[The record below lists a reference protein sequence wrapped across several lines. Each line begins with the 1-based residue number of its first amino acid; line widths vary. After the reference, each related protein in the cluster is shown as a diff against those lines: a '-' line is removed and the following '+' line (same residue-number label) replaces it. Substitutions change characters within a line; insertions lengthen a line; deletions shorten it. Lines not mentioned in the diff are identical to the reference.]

1 MKVKKDKISQLIATM
16 LLLIFIPSIVPA
28 QEFSSQIKTGKMH
41 MEYYLDR
48 ASREK
53 SVEKWEEIAEQGMLA
68 AMTAWENSNL
78 QKLDE
83 AEYEAK
89 NEYQKIIDTNF
100 VEWFTQKYLEDKTS
114 KIQSKLHDALKTK
127 AIEWKYIDQ
136 SGYESREVNI
146 EEAELARQQWTKIA
160 NEVVIEFCNE
170 WDLQCENLY
179 SDMSER
185 LSKLS
190 LQEEEINN
198 LLNNYIS
205 SYKEIVT
212 EEYENIAAYEENL
225 LLRNV
230 LYDQESLKK
239 KSDKEAAT
247 IIARQIAKETEK
259 TTGDN
264 LNKLFDEFE
273 DQLNAG
279 ELDNI
284 SLSESDWYAEFERE
298 LNSSLEKW
306 NEAEQSFLAA
316 RAEWEMNAMSVFEE
330 NETVWQEGF
339 AELEKRK
346 NTWNEKIYNQIK
358 EIRNNLESRKTNL
371 KEELSTSLKN
381 YEVLLANQKAS
392 NEKTIEVHKTIYEQ
406 SRQLMKI
413 SSDGIDNWYQ
423 HWGEKYNGLYSYWKT
438 EDANKCINYFNTTDT
453 EPFKK
458 EFEKVKLII
467 TNDEI
472 TYDKSFITTPQE
484 KINNWNIAYIEL
496 ILNECTKNY
505 SDFND
510 KTRYYRNQYILK
522 GYINNPKTINNE
534 KVKEIVEFCNEQLK
548 HKETIFNGEY
558 SSLFNTNDFI
568 FGTGDILIEWRKSL
582 AEYTA
587 QAETEIVELY
597 KKTGYALTG
606 ENSINE
612 LDVQLLKAEALKSYW
627 AEELEVATALKNY
640 ITDKTSKVEIMAET
654 EENLYS
660 ASNKYIEAQEKYQ
673 IALDELLLIEDGI
686 NESMENIVIANSNI
700 ELAQTALNEA
710 QKNFEDVLYLTQ
722 TKEDEVLQ
730 KQIKQIIDSLNVNKT
745 QENQETVVKEYYAAL
760 QKQANLQLKQEIL
773 STIEYLKNGYVDENT
788 KVKSLE
794 ELNKLQNISVNDV
807 IEVGFNFNELKEN
820 IQNEC
825 SQELAQ
831 IMSVIDEYH
840 STSTENERINKILL
854 TIEAAII
861 KIQNYYIKEL
871 QKRIISVDYLEGKEV
886 NKINIDDDFKLET
899 YLKVYFDYY
908 TNQKVENAKEQIV
921 ELKDRFEAEK
931 EDVISYIKENRNDS
945 FVNDI
950 LKGNHFSEEQKLVL
964 NALFE
969 KKLCENDYYKN
980 EIIDDVINNY
990 KSYKIAEL
998 NTNNEQARKAVAN
1011 IISNTSL
1018 DEITLDG
1025 LKKYIEDL
1033 RVAGKNLA
1041 ETGAESLNLYIN
1053 EVIYSYAINN
1063 ESLQKNA
1070 AEKIILLES
1079 LYTENANIAREK
1091 QTWISSI
1098 TSVETIEGV
1107 LNSKIFEDMLSSTGK
1122 NKELANNIIM
1132 YAATLYL
1139 PMIQDISS
1147 KDSIFC
1153 DDKLKEITSCKNL
1166 IVEEI
1171 WKLCNRYK
1179 KDSELVVSE
1188 EESENYETV
1197 LNIKNAYKVFEE
1209 KNKTIEENYLTW
1221 FVNGSEELQYKTQ
1234 IDNTI
1239 LSSLLTETEI
1249 IEFNNVIEKYI
1260 TLGNQNY
1267 NFFETII
1274 TNFKDQEISTETI
1287 KNLIFS
1293 EYEKIIETLLQSE
1306 NNPIYVYENLF
1317 NNNDIDEKLN
1327 KATINYKNNLLAE
1340 AEANFNAYVN
1350 TEENVKFWNTLKEDL
1365 GYINEEWFLNYAVS
1379 QKMLY
1384 MYLCKNLNN
1393 EEIEEVHNFLNNK
1406 NEEVFK
1412 DIESYKKIL
1421 TEAES
1426 YNEIL
1431 DNNLKDWINNKT
1443 EFSEEEKKLLEIV
1456 IKTGDTTLILPSYY
1470 NEIKQQALLDNYE
1483 GNSTS
1488 TELINSKS
1496 ELYAQIKDSLLVS
1509 MEEDNIKGNNIYTE
1523 YLIYSYANTK
1533 QTENIETE
1541 VETIKQIN
1549 KNIQESNNGSDVK
1562 EPLIEID
1569 FNKIAKEITYEDIY
1583 KKYFIDSEN
1592 EQYKY
1597 EDDSISVSS
1606 NEVNQSELFAIYS
1619 KIMQNRNERMN
1630 LFALLKESS
1639 NLLIL
1644 MHENDEEKRQLRE
1657 AAQSKLKEAENLYNN
1672 KKNEYNLALT
1682 KYSQKCAEYN
1692 SKLKSSV
1699 NKTYENL
1706 EEARLDYRKMDE
1718 IHRWA
1723 QNEYLHEIQ
1732 GNDIKVKDY
1741 ETAEERFERV
1751 KASYQVAFDSHGCIE
1766 KLYNDYNNN
1775 YDNFSSYKEEFTEYE
1790 TAYEKYYKTIVLQFE
1805 VNAAIAQQ
1813 EQVLKKAEEEVNQ
1826 IKSKLLNHNNEDTN
1840 IILSDSIKKLVN
1852 VYYDKETG
1860 TYKAELKKKVEIVN
1874 EPLSNAIH
1882 LIVEKGVLSKCNHLH
1897 EDKTEKYFNEE
1908 TKVLYIDENEEEVK
1922 VSLAEYEAF
1931 EWIKEKEK
1939 NPSELDEIVL
1949 ASMYL
1954 MYMDNQITLDDI
1966 GQNEFVQSSKGKV
1979 PEKLHGVEF
1988 RDSFTRYIEK
1998 SMREAYKNVKAKQ
2011 QESEIAKYLLY
2022 KDIYYIEGTEKLETR
2037 AINLLV
2043 ERAYKEVSEDCQN
2056 KVEENALQSS
2066 IHAVLAAGFWA
2077 LVSPFT
2083 AWFAV
2088 PAGIETAL
2096 SIVFLGLSV
2105 DFNELRKQIDDF
2117 EDTATARRESYH
2129 TSYSNLMDDYL
2140 SKEAIR
2146 KKERETLDL
2155 MKYGKNTEGKLTYTS
2170 FIEGLSESLKNSK
2183 IYESKENSDGTN
2195 SIEIYLKEIYDISN
2209 TDSKGFEDLFNQV
2222 NPSDKETNSISVVI
2236 TRMVSALGV
2245 TAKNKL
2251 ANLEQ
2256 KATELRENQKAY
2268 ADKYNNLVQNQI
2280 NGIKTA
2286 EETQT
2291 LNQLAEKAW
2300 GKTSWKESEYRQR
2313 MEKMYSKYINND
2325 YASSERLLETYIND
2339 SINLMINEY
2348 SKKLSR
2354 EAELLLE
2361 AKKAELNLIQENFDN
2376 EVSFIESQINQI
2388 EAVAKSE
2395 WEKGKDE
2402 LKQKHQEWVS
2412 TFQEQLDEKR
2422 VNWENNYINFLAEKT
2437 EWINTQYVYATNAGN
2452 IELLKNSKTD
2462 IDAVLS
2468 KALALLDDS
2477 IAKESDKENIQKMVN
2492 ESLETLVNGDM
2503 LNNLMSMVD
2512 SIGVSSKNTGKTVN
2526 NAVRK
2531 NQSSIDSF
2539 ISALKVQDSITTEI
2553 KNKAAI
2559 LAAQQAETTIAK
2571 MVKSFMD
2578 RIDAENASVRAW
2590 QENLV
2595 RNDGYTY
2602 GNTIE
2607 REVIVDA
2614 SYANAKK
2621 EKQTIR
2627 KYKDFKTA
2635 APDVKVEF
2643 GQDET
2648 ESTIMRKIKEAQE
2661 KLTLWDK
2668 NIFGETEIV
2677 KTSEGKEYETTVYY
2691 DVSRETAA
2699 TKNIELYK
2707 KEDKENSSK
2716 KEENNEDAG
2725 KNLVSIRD
2733 GVFGEYLGY
2742 GPKFKDKD
2750 VDFTKSAESNIEKQG
2765 SGQYGEI
2772 LLDFQ
2777 WNSMKFNYGLNQ
2789 LSMPVYDKKLW
2800 LSDSFFEPPTIRSVA
2815 SLVCDIAGSATGQS
2829 WWLGIL
2835 DDALFASLDIV
2846 VEDKDVGEVA
2856 TEFGKAALTNTI
2868 SVGLGAASN
2877 GLSSLAGNISNTAA
2891 KVATQAAISAS
2902 SAYISQV
2909 SNSYINSL
2917 SYSAENGWSMDW
2929 DNANN
2934 SWFSNDTLAATLGAG
2949 ISTGIS
2955 TGLNEFNLGVN
2966 NSKVHGFNSNQ
2977 IDSIKNLNNLAGG
2990 LASSAVSFA
2999 FTGNAT
3005 FNILN
3010 LTDFGTRINGGLLEL
3025 TVGKDGISSKIG
3037 NGGTNISYSTI
3048 KSSISGASSLHKN
3061 SQINNTEYDKQ
3072 TKDAL
3077 RSQWG
3082 FGDKTAKKQL
3092 EEIIKGDTILKLD
3105 ADGSE
3110 VAQSINENG
3119 QKIIH
3124 INSSQNEGFIDLG
3137 LTLQHEAHRDGII
3150 SDEQGQYIETV
3161 NAVAGHTKMA
3171 LAMANDKLY
3180 TKDMLNHISSD
3191 TNLQND
3197 INAYMYASY
3206 TGNAGLFADYVN
3218 AAYDSSADYWKL
3230 MDDGSLAYDGKANLY
3245 DENGNLIYKT
3255 DSQGIQGSLQEILG
3269 LENQTEAY
3277 NLMIQAGM
3285 KWDGT
3290 SWKNLSNPTDGSLAI
3305 KMDMTTGENGTGR
3318 TYKEIYETRELTDST
3333 TGYTATLEQHNPVN
3347 IYNMMVSCGFGP
3359 VIYDYSAITMSNGEW
3374 NGRLPV
3380 RQLSYEE
3387 WKANNYIDNP
3397 SLAMIMLG
3405 KPLEDDS
3412 KVTSDFGMR
3421 KDPFGSDKK
3430 LFHTGTDFSALE
3442 GTPIYPMQDGYVF
3455 SLDFTEYG
3463 GNTVILQHNLSY
3475 DYKNFTISSN
3485 YYTNY
3490 LHLEN
3495 NSNGKPNT
3503 NFNLG
3508 EFVTANQ
3515 VLGYTGNTGPSTG
3528 PHLHA
3533 GIYFDSIQNNPYAN
3547 WLYMDNYADNNR
3559 LSNKPFNNYYS
3570 NINYF
3575 REQGRW

>member
-438 EDANKCINYFNTTDT
+438 EDANKCNNYFNTTDT
-453 EPFKK
+453 EQFKK
-458 EFEKVKLII
+458 EFKKVKLII

-472 TYDKSFITTPQE
+472 TYDKSFITTLQE

-510 KTRYYRNQYILK
+510 KTGYYRNQYILK
-522 GYINNPKTINNE
+522 GYINNPKTIKNE

-568 FGTGDILIEWRKSL
+568 FGTGDILIEWKKSL

-640 ITDKTSKVEIMAET
+640 ITDKTSKVEIMTET

-660 ASNKYIEAQEKYQ
+660 ALNKYIEAQEKYQ
-673 IALDELLLIEDGI
+673 IALDELLLIENGI

-730 KQIKQIIDSLNVNKT
+730 KQIKQIIDLLNVNKT

-794 ELNKLQNISVNDV
+794 ELKSLQNISVNDV
-807 IEVGFNFNELKEN
+807 IELGFNFNELKEN

-840 STSTENERINKILL
+840 SASTENERINKILL

-861 KIQNYYIKEL
+861 KIQNYYTKEL

-908 TNQKVENAKEQIV
+908 TNQKVEK
-921 ELKDRFEAEK
+921 KKAEI
-931 EDVISYIKENRNDS
+931 EDLQKSFNISQENVISYIKENRNDS

-964 NALFE
+964 NALLE
-969 KKLCENDYYKN
+969 KKLCENNYYKN

-1018 DEITLDG
+1018 DGITLEE

-1041 ETGAESLNLYIN
+1041 DTGAESLNLYIN

-1070 AEKIILLES
+1070 VEKIILLES
-1079 LYTENANIAREK
+1079 LYTENANIVREK

-1098 TSVETIEGV
+1098 TSVETIESV

-1147 KDSIFC
+1147 KDSIFG

-1166 IVEEI
+1166 IVEKI

-1179 KDSELVVSE
+1179 KDSELVISE

-1249 IEFNNVIEKYI
+1249 IEFNKVIEKYI
-1260 TLGNQNY
+1260 TLDNQNY
-1267 NFFETII
+1267 DFFETIL
-1274 TNFKDQEISTETI
+1274 TNFKDQNISTETI
-1287 KNLIFS
+1287 KNLIIS
-1293 EYEKIIETLLQSE
+1293 EYEKIIVTLLQSE
-1306 NNPIYVYENLF
+1306 NNPIYENLF
-1317 NNNDIDEKLN
+1317 NNNIEEKIN
-1327 KATINYKNNLLAE
+1327 NCTTNYKNNLLAE
-1340 AEANFNAYVN
+1340 AEDDFNAYVN
-1350 TEENVKFWNTLKEDL
+1350 SEENVKFWNTLKEDL

-1379 QKMLY
+1379 KKMLY
-1384 MYLCKNLNN
+1384 VYLCQNLNN
-1393 EEIEEVHNFLNNK
+1393 EEIEEVHNFLSNK
-1406 NEEVFK
+1406 DEKIF
-1412 DIESYKKIL
+1412 DDLQSYQKIL
-1421 TEAES
+1421 SKAES

-1470 NEIKQQALLDNYE
+1470 NEKKQQALLANYE

-1488 TELINSKS
+1488 TELINLKS

-1639 NLLIL
+1639 NLLIS
-1644 MHENDEEKRQLRE
+1644 MHANDEEKRKLRE

-1751 KASYQVAFDSHGCIE
+1751 KASYQVAFDSYGCIE

-1775 YDNFSSYKEEFTEYE
+1775 YDNFFNYKEEFTEYE

-1874 EPLSNAIH
+1874 ESLSNAIH

-2105 DFNELRKQIDDF
+2105 DFNDLRKQIDDF
-2117 EDTATARRESYH
+2117 EDNATARRESYH

-2195 SIEIYLKEIYDISN
+2195 SIEIYLKEIYDINN
-2209 TDSKGFEDLFNQV
+2209 TDSKDFEDLFNQV

-2236 TRMVSALGV
+2236 TRMVSALGL

-2395 WEKGKDE
+2395 WEKGTE
-2402 LKQKHQEWVS
+2402 TLKQKHQEWVS

-2452 IELLKNSKTD
+2452 IELLKNSQTD

-2526 NAVRK
+2526 NAVTK
-2531 NQSSIDSF
+2531 NLSSIDSF

-2707 KEDKENSSK
+2707 KEDKENSNK

-2725 KNLVSIRD
+2725 KNLVSVRD

-2846 VEDKDVGEVA
+2846 IEDKDVGEVA

-2877 GLSSLAGNISNTAA
+2877 GLSALAGNISNTAA

-3037 NGGTNISYSTI
+3037 NGGTNISYSNI

-3061 SQINNTEYDKQ
+3061 SQINNTGYDK
-3072 TKDAL
+3072 TTLDAL
-3077 RSQWG
+3077 RSQYG

-3092 EEIIKGDTILKLD
+3092 DSIINGDTILKLD

-3110 VAQSINENG
+3110 VAQSINKNG

-3137 LTLQHEAHRDGII
+3137 LTLQHEAHRDGIVG
-3150 SDEQGQYIETV
+3150 DEQSQYIETV
-3161 NAVAGHTKMA
+3161 NAVAGHTQMA
-3171 LAMANDKLY
+3171 LAMAIDKLY

-3191 TNLQND
+3191 ANLQND
-3197 INAYMYASY
+3197 INAYMYAAY
-3206 TGNAGLFADYVN
+3206 TGNTGLFADYVN

-3230 MDDGSLAYDGKANLY
+3230 VQR
-3245 DENGNLIYKT
+3245 E
-3255 DSQGIQGSLQEILG
+3255 
-3269 LENQTEAY
+3269 
-3277 NLMIQAGM
+3277 
-3285 KWDGT
+3285 DGT
-3290 SWKNLSNPTDGSLAI
+3290 YGVKFDFNHSLVDEEGNVLVKND
-3305 KMDMTTGENGTGR
+3305 MDIFDEEGNIIGHK
-3318 TYKEIYETRELTDST
+3318 KEMS
-3333 TGYTATLEQHNPVN
+3333 
-3347 IYNMMVSCGFGP
+3347 
-3359 VIYDYSAITMSNGEW
+3359 YSA
-3374 NGRLPV
+3374 
-3380 RQLSYEE
+3380 
-3387 WKANNYIDNP
+3387 
-3397 SLAMIMLG
+3397 SLGML
-3405 KPLEDDS
+3405 L
-3412 KVTSDFGMR
+3412 
-3421 KDPFGSDKK
+3421 
-3430 LFHTGTDFSALE
+3430 GT
-3442 GTPIYPMQDGYVF
+3442 
-3455 SLDFTEYG
+3455 
-3463 GNTVILQHNLSY
+3463 
-3475 DYKNFTISSN
+3475 
-3485 YYTNY
+3485 YTNY
-3490 LHLEN
+3490 LDNSEKFTKN
-3495 NSNGKPNT
+3495 RTNDNAYIGKNTEKYMETQGFTWSTSNGWINT
-3503 NFNLG
+3503 ADPDASIAVNGYTMTLVDLMSGKGVSLEEGFANFNLRDEKNNVIG
-3508 EFVTANQ
+3508 KASVPYGDGLDRYFAFENMVPQGDLLKAGMFHVDTNGNVLMYGVSSTLPTPSDFGKDYPAVADGTYTFKYDNHYISETDFYPALRLFNGDYQNQNFDVSLVTGNNKNNPDYRDNFSGFYFDNEGLLINQQTNYINYHRSNNGDWMSLKRKTGSQGCLITYPSQYLMQQ
-3515 VLGYTGNTGPSTG
+3515 VLPDTKTNRSVDGYFYINRT
-3528 PHLHA
+3528 
-3533 GIYFDSIQNNPYAN
+3533 
-3547 WLYMDNYADNNR
+3547 LY
-3559 LSNKPFNNYYS
+3559 NYY
-3570 NINYF
+3570 
-3575 REQGRW
+3575 

>member
-16 LLLIFIPSIVPA
+16 LLLIFIPTIVPA
-28 QEFSSQIKTGKMH
+28 QEFSSQIKTGKIH

-316 RAEWEMNAMSVFEE
+316 RAEWEMNATSVFEE
-330 NETVWQEGF
+330 NEAVWQEGF

-510 KTRYYRNQYILK
+510 KTGYYRNQYILK

-640 ITDKTSKVEIMAET
+640 ITDKTSKVEIMTET

-660 ASNKYIEAQEKYQ
+660 ALNKYIEAQEKYQ
-673 IALDELLLIEDGI
+673 IALDELLLIENGI

-730 KQIKQIIDSLNVNKT
+730 KQIKQIIDLLNVNKT

-794 ELNKLQNISVNDV
+794 ELKSLQNISVNDV
-807 IEVGFNFNELKEN
+807 IELGFNFNELKEN

-840 STSTENERINKILL
+840 SASTENERINKILL

-861 KIQNYYIKEL
+861 KIQNYYTKEL

-908 TNQKVENAKEQIV
+908 TNQKVEK
-921 ELKDRFEAEK
+921 KKAEI
-931 EDVISYIKENRNDS
+931 EDLQKSFNISQENVISYIKENRNDS

-964 NALFE
+964 NALLE
-969 KKLCENDYYKN
+969 KKLCENNYYKN

-1018 DEITLDG
+1018 DGITLEE

-1041 ETGAESLNLYIN
+1041 DTGAESLNLYIN

-1070 AEKIILLES
+1070 VEKIILLES
-1079 LYTENANIAREK
+1079 LYTENANIVREK

-1098 TSVETIEGV
+1098 TSVETIESV

-1147 KDSIFC
+1147 KDSIFG

-1166 IVEEI
+1166 IVEKI

-1179 KDSELVVSE
+1179 KDSELVISE

-1260 TLGNQNY
+1260 TLDNQNY
-1267 NFFETII
+1267 NFFETIQ
-1274 TNFKDQEISTETI
+1274 TKLKDSKISTETI
-1287 KNLIFS
+1287 KNLIIS
-1293 EYEKIIETLLQSE
+1293 EYEKIIVTLLQSDA
-1306 NNPIYVYENLF
+1306 NLVYKNLF
-1317 NNNDIDEKLN
+1317 NDIEEKINNC
-1327 KATINYKNNLLAE
+1327 TINYKNNLLAE

-1350 TEENVKFWNTLKEDL
+1350 TEENAKFWNILKEDL
-1365 GYINEEWFLNYAVS
+1365 VYINEDWFLNYAVS
-1379 QKMLY
+1379 KKKLY
-1384 MYLCKNLNN
+1384 VYLCQNLDN

-1470 NEIKQQALLDNYE
+1470 NEIKQQALLANYE

-1488 TELINSKS
+1488 TELINLKS

-1592 EQYKY
+1592 EQYEY
-1597 EDDSISVSS
+1597 EDVSISVSS

-1692 SKLKSSV
+1692 SKLESSV
-1699 NKTYENL
+1699 NKTYKNL

-1751 KASYQVAFDSHGCIE
+1751 KASYQVAFDSYGCIE

-1790 TAYEKYYKTIVLQFE
+1790 TAYEKYYKAIVLQFE

-1860 TYKAELKKKVEIVN
+1860 TYKVELKKKVEIVN
-1874 EPLSNAIH
+1874 EPLVNSSHIMM
-1882 LIVEKGVLSKCNHLH
+1882 EKGVLSKCNHLH

-2195 SIEIYLKEIYDISN
+2195 SIEIYLKEIYDINN
-2209 TDSKGFEDLFNQV
+2209 TDSKDFEDLFNQV
-2222 NPSDKETNSISVVI
+2222 NPIDKETNSISVVI

-2361 AKKAELNLIQENFDN
+2361 AKKVELNLIQENFDN

-2395 WEKGKDE
+2395 WEKGTE
-2402 LKQKHQEWVS
+2402 TLKQKHQEWVS

-2452 IELLKNSKTD
+2452 IELLKNSQTD

-2468 KALALLDDS
+2468 KALTLLDDS
-2477 IAKESDKENIQKMVN
+2477 IAKESNKENIQKMVN

-2531 NQSSIDSF
+2531 NLSSIDSF

-2707 KEDKENSSK
+2707 KEDKENSNK

-2909 SNSYINSL
+2909 SNSYINAL

-2949 ISTGIS
+2949 LSTGIS
-2955 TGLNEFNLGVN
+2955 TGLNQLNLFDSNNIALNNKIFNV
-2966 NSKVHGFNSNQ
+2966 
-2977 IDSIKNLNNLAGG
+2977 DSIKNLNNLAGG

-3037 NGGTNISYSTI
+3037 NGGTNISYSNI
-3048 KSSISGASSLHKN
+3048 KSSIAGIKEASKVTDWKYGSLESSSTMNSINMLANTNSKDNLKIAKDIWNENLEVEYGDFEGNALGRADRESNTIYISDKLLGGGKEGSAQIASMFSHEGLHLDGYDELQARVGGYDTYAQLQEKFGVTGESYDSISDITYMTEVYKQYGEEGLFFRLFFGSSFDENNQGYYFAEVNDPLWRQKESVDLKEVTLARGYDKWIVNAENEMLKNKLYEEYINKELYDLKKDNPNIDVSKEVVFNLYSKEEFLTSDLAKNFNPIDYNSLYDAGCTLATTSYIAYTLSGNLYSFEEANNLLIQKDSESHKNNNSSDRIFTEDITNGYQLNLIGIGNQYANAVNALAGYRAIEYQNADKNGMWNSSSYMGEINIANILQYYTNNPFQEYVGHVRIASSLDPNNKN
-3061 SQINNTEYDKQ
+3061 AHSTVFNGINY
-3072 TKDAL
+3072 
-3077 RSQWG
+3077 S
-3082 FGDKTAKKQL
+3082 
-3092 EEIIKGDTILKLD
+3092 
-3105 ADGSE
+3105 
-3110 VAQSINENG
+3110 
-3119 QKIIH
+3119 
-3124 INSSQNEGFIDLG
+3124 
-3137 LTLQHEAHRDGII
+3137 TLQ
-3150 SDEQGQYIETV
+3150 
-3161 NAVAGHTKMA
+3161 
-3171 LAMANDKLY
+3171 
-3180 TKDMLNHISSD
+3180 
-3191 TNLQND
+3191 
-3197 INAYMYASY
+3197 
-3206 TGNAGLFADYVN
+3206 
-3218 AAYDSSADYWKL
+3218 
-3230 MDDGSLAYDGKANLY
+3230 
-3245 DENGNLIYKT
+3245 
-3255 DSQGIQGSLQEILG
+3255 
-3269 LENQTEAY
+3269 
-3277 NLMIQAGM
+3277 
-3285 KWDGT
+3285 
-3290 SWKNLSNPTDGSLAI
+3290 
-3305 KMDMTTGENGTGR
+3305 
-3318 TYKEIYETRELTDST
+3318 
-3333 TGYTATLEQHNPVN
+3333 
-3347 IYNMMVSCGFGP
+3347 
-3359 VIYDYSAITMSNGEW
+3359 
-3374 NGRLPV
+3374 
-3380 RQLSYEE
+3380 
-3387 WKANNYIDNP
+3387 
-3397 SLAMIMLG
+3397 
-3405 KPLEDDS
+3405 
-3412 KVTSDFGMR
+3412 
-3421 KDPFGSDKK
+3421 
-3430 LFHTGTDFSALE
+3430 
-3442 GTPIYPMQDGYVF
+3442 
-3455 SLDFTEYG
+3455 
-3463 GNTVILQHNLSY
+3463 
-3475 DYKNFTISSN
+3475 
-3485 YYTNY
+3485 
-3490 LHLEN
+3490 
-3495 NSNGKPNT
+3495 
-3503 NFNLG
+3503 
-3508 EFVTANQ
+3508 
-3515 VLGYTGNTGPSTG
+3515 
-3528 PHLHA
+3528 
-3533 GIYFDSIQNNPYAN
+3533 
-3547 WLYMDNYADNNR
+3547 
-3559 LSNKPFNNYYS
+3559 FNNYTY
-3570 NINYF
+3570 NYVSSIDVLDPVSGNKTVPIEDVYRVDVF
-3575 REQGRW
+3575 KVLERQNWNNHMRLFPEYEGK